1 MKKVFFM
8 LGRIL
13 LSLIFICLVTNQILN
28 WDQTQQ
34 AFDKSVSDWIVH
46 PGLPGLPDQIQKFFS
61 LLLSYS
67 SLVMIL
73 AAVFAGLGGLFVL
86 LGIKVRLGAILL
98 ILFLIPSTVVMHA
111 FWMYH
116 GSMRETEMMMFLTNI
131 SIVGGLFILAAYD
144 GEKE

>member
-1 MKKVFFM
+1 MKNVFFM

-28 WDQTQQ
+28 WDQAQQ
-34 AFDKSVSDWIVH
+34 AFDKSVSEWIVH
-46 PGLPGLPDQIQKFFS
+46 PGLPDQIQKIFS

-67 SLVMIL
+67 SLIMIM

-98 ILFLIPSTVVMHA
+98 ILFLIPSTVIMHA

-116 GSMRETEMMMFLTNI
+116 GSMRETQMMLFLTNI
-131 SIVGGLFILAAYD
+131 SIVGGLFILATSA
-144 GEKE
+144 EAKE

>member
-1 MKKVFFM
+1 MMKNVFFM

-34 AFDKSVSDWIVH
+34 AFDKSVSEWIVH
-46 PGLPGLPDQIQKFFS
+46 PGLPDQIQKVFS

-67 SLVMIL
+67 SLIMIL
-73 AAVFAGLGGLFVL
+73 AAIFAGLGGLFVL

-98 ILFLIPSTVVMHA
+98 ILFLIPSTVIMHA

-116 GSMRETEMMMFLTNI
+116 GSMRETQMMLFLTNI
-131 SIVGGLFILAAYD
+131 SIVGGLFILATSA
-144 GEKE
+144 EAKE

>member
-1 MKKVFFM
+1 MI
-8 LGRIL
+8 GRIL

-46 PGLPGLPDQIQKFFS
+46 PGLPDQVQKVFS

-67 SLVMIL
+67 SLIMIL

-98 ILFLIPSTVVMHA
+98 ILFLIPSTVIMHA

-116 GSMRETEMMMFLTNI
+116 GSMREMEMMMFLKNI
-131 SIVGGLFILAAYD
+131 SIVGGLFILASCCE
-144 GEKE
+144 GKE

>member
-8 LGRIL
+8 LGRIF

-46 PGLPGLPDQIQKFFS
+46 PGLPDQIQKVFN

-67 SLVMIL
+67 SLIMIL

-98 ILFLIPSTVVMHA
+98 ILFLIPLTVIMHA
-111 FWMYH
+111 FWMFD
-116 GSMRETEMMMFLTNI
+116 GSMREMQMMTFLKNI
-131 SIVGGLFILAAYD
+131 SIIGGLFILASCNSG
-144 GEKE
+144 GEA

>member
-34 AFDKSVSDWIVH
+34 TFDKSVSDWIVH
-46 PGLPGLPDQIQKFFS
+46 PGLPDQVQKVFS
-61 LLLSYS
+61 FLLAYS
-67 SLVMIL
+67 SLIMIL

-98 ILFLIPSTVVMHA
+98 ILFLIPSTVIMHA

-116 GSMRETEMMMFLTNI
+116 GSMREMEMMMFLTNI
-131 SIVGGLFILAAYD
+131 SIVGGLFILAASVE
-144 GEKE
+144 GKE

>member
-1 MKKVFFM
+1 MKKFFFM
-8 LGRIL
+8 LGRIF

-46 PGLPGLPDQIQKFFS
+46 PGLPDQVQKVFS
-61 LLLSYS
+61 FLLSYS
-67 SLVMIL
+67 SLIMIL

-98 ILFLIPSTVVMHA
+98 ILFLIPSTVIMHA

-116 GSMRETEMMMFLTNI
+116 GSMREMEMMMFLKNI
-131 SIVGGLFILAAYD
+131 SIAGGLFILATSVE
-144 GEKE
+144 GKE

>member
-8 LGRIL
+8 LGRIC
-13 LSLIFICLVTNQILN
+13 LSLIFVCLVTNQILN

-34 AFDKSVSDWIVH
+34 EFDKSVSDWIVY
-46 PGLPGLPDQIQKFFS
+46 PGMPDQIQKVFN

-73 AAVFAGLGGLFVL
+73 AAIFAGLGGLFVL

-98 ILFLIPSTVVMHA
+98 ILFLIPATVIMHA
-111 FWMYH
+111 FWMYD
-116 GSMRETEMMMFLTNI
+116 GSMREMQMMTFLKNI
-131 SIVGGLFILAAYD
+131 SMIGGLFILASCNTG
-144 GEKE
+144 GEA